1 MVTAMHYLPYVIGAG
16 LIALALV
23 ALFHTDERK
32 KRQFPQRV
40 RQHYV
45 WKEKNPRRD

>member
-1 MVTAMHYLPYVIGAG
+1 MLTITHFLPHIIIAG

-23 ALFHTDERK
+23 VLFGGDDRK
-32 KRQFPQRV
+32 KRQFPQRI

-45 WKEKNPRRD
+45 WKEQDKRRD